1 LRANDKQQT
10 TNSDWGEPLQT
21 SIASQVHVR
30 PIWTEFNAPSK
41 RFCKQNFKNTYVF
54 HSTNQSE
61 KVIACQT
68 SMSKLL
74 WDAKRLPNL
83 RADVST
89 VLSVFNK
96 YLVLGK
102 KRGYTTCDRPLMHL
116 IGVPKMRITTT
127 LAAAA
132 AIAVTGA
139 AASAGGLAPEVMEA
153 PVVIVDTP
161 MAPTGSVNSG
171 YIVLGLLAALV
182 AASGSY

>member
-1 LRANDKQQT
+1 
-10 TNSDWGEPLQT
+10 
-21 SIASQVHVR
+21 
-30 PIWTEFNAPSK
+30 
-41 RFCKQNFKNTYVF
+41 
-54 HSTNQSE
+54 
-61 KVIACQT
+61 
-68 SMSKLL
+68 MSKLL

>member
-1 LRANDKQQT
+1 
-10 TNSDWGEPLQT
+10 
-21 SIASQVHVR
+21 
-30 PIWTEFNAPSK
+30 
-41 RFCKQNFKNTYVF
+41 
-54 HSTNQSE
+54 
-61 KVIACQT
+61 
-68 SMSKLL
+68 
-74 WDAKRLPNL
+74 
-83 RADVST
+83 VST